1 MKDPVLPTPRKLGAG
16 PETGPAVSPPSG
28 AIPIEAGSGRSRCVR
43 TRPPV
48 VSVAH
53 RRGGY
58 GGVLTR

>member
-1 MKDPVLPTPRKLGAG
+1 MEDPVLPTPRKLGAG

-28 AIPIEAGSGRSRCVR
+28 AIPIEAGS
-43 TRPPV
+43 
-48 VSVAH
+48 VAH